1 MHRFLLVSL
10 QIAADA
16 AFKNSQ
22 HVTSQATSPVKR
34 DRLTECN
41 CINAAM
47 KQIQK
52 RTDRAEKITA
62 DWGSTNENDRV
73 YQYPNGLQFLYFTIL
88 LISTL
93 PKFKKLF
100 LTNI

>member
-34 DRLTECN
+34 VQLH
-41 CINAAM
+41 
-47 KQIQK
+47 

-62 DWGSTNENDRV
+62 DWGCTNEHDRG
-73 YQYPNGLQFLYFTIL
+73 YEYPNIFENFYIL
-88 LISTL
+88 LDCTFATL
-93 PKFKKLF
+93 SKFKKLF
-100 LTNI
+100 LTKI

>member
-47 KQIQK
+47 KQIQN

-62 DWGSTNENDRV
+62 DWGSTNEHEGMNTLT
-73 YQYPNGLQFLYFTIL
+73 YLNFFLYFTGL
-88 LISTL
+88 HLRD
-93 PKFKKLF
+93 FVHV
-100 LTNI
+100 